1 MNVADIYNSHG
12 AEYPWGKGAMTR
24 SVTLAAVLVVLS
36 AVVARSACC
45 QSNRDLQTF
54 FKQDIGPTKDEITAI
69 RSGQPVVKTLPS
81 RTPSEVFLF
90 GAVYI
95 HAAPQSYI
103 RFVRD
108 FDRRRE
114 LPSYWALQ
122 VFSNPPRLSDLKD
135 FSFDN
140 DEVQALRKCTPGDCQ
155 IQLPAS
161 SIEELQRSINWDAV
175 DVNEQVN
182 RLLQK
187 TALQRLLAYQRKGNQ
202 ALGVYNDKRNPT
214 VVPKQFAYMLTYAK
228 ALPAHLPDFYTYL
241 LSYPNAKPTN
251 VEDTFYWARVKFGL
265 KPTLRVVQMVTISG
279 NPTVPVAYAIA
290 ENSSIRVTT
299 SRLHWISPSVSAG
312 VMTRQPGFYP
322 ITTMGSEQA
331 GLTGA
336 RGSVIRK
343 AAAGRS
349 VSPSPGLTAIK
360 NSLDLGGVSGKVY
373 GASQVR
379 KNQRPVGRP
388 KKASLDMNMMNTAF
402 LLRLSPGAELRL
414 ILMLFL
420 FPAEWGAALSIVVL
434 FLDIKRALSGRKS
447 ERGGRHP

>member
-1 MNVADIYNSHG
+1 V
-12 AEYPWGKGAMTR
+12 R
-24 SVTLAAVLVVLS
+24 STSMLLRRATYDLS
-36 AVVARSACC
+36 AISTGV
-45 QSNRDLQTF
+45 
-54 FKQDIGPTKDEITAI
+54 G
-69 RSGQPVVKTLPS
+69 
-81 RTPSEVFLF
+81 
-90 GAVYI
+90 
-95 HAAPQSYI
+95 
-103 RFVRD
+103 
-108 FDRRRE
+108 
-114 LPSYWALQ
+114 SYWALQ

-279 NPTVPVAYAIA
+279 NPTDPVAYAIA
-290 ENSSIRVTT
+290 EKQLYSSHYFETA
-299 SRLHWISPSVSAG
+299 L
-312 VMTRQPGFYP
+312 
-322 ITTMGSEQA
+322 A

-349 VSPSPGLTAIK
+349 VSHLQKGLTAIK
-360 NSLDLGGVSGKVY
+360 NSLE
-373 GASQVR
+373 A
-379 KNQRPVGRP
+379 NQ
-388 KKASLDMNMMNTAF
+388 
-402 LLRLSPGAELRL
+402 
-414 ILMLFL
+414 
-420 FPAEWGAALSIVVL
+420 
-434 FLDIKRALSGRKS
+434 
-447 ERGGRHP
+447 